1 MQAILSVVWFYV
13 EGVWVRSIV
22 TNPSDYGG
30 PFGKVFSKDS
40 TFGKVTNLTYQI
52 SLQGALCVTGYLHS
66 TPRHG
71 SACPITS

>member
-1 MQAILSVVWFYV
+1 MQANLSVVWLYV

-30 PFGKVFSKDS
+30 PFGKIFSNDS

-52 SLQGALCVTGYLHS
+52 SLGSVPLRGVKPLALM
-66 TPRHG
+66 P
-71 SACPITS
+71 